1 MTKNKS
7 VISVSL
13 LLLLSLLWGSSFL
26 FTKILVEDLHP
37 VSLIFIRC
45 LFGLVMLAP
54 ILYFKRISIKR
65 KLTFT
70 FVSSLS
76 LAAGIPW
83 MLMAFSLVSLHS
95 SVSGI
100 LNSFT
105 SIFTFVLS
113 LIFLKVKPLAN
124 QLVSLVLGMI
134 ALIILFL
141 DTLQVDA
148 FGFFSVG
155 LMLTCT
161 LCYATNSI
169 IAGRFFQGI
178 SPFVLGFYTLLF
190 GMIINGIPTIFI
202 QPEVFLLLGS
212 WDILIPVAILGFLSS
227 GLGYV
232 IFYQLIEN
240 GGPVYA
246 TFVTFL
252 IPFVSVLLGVVVLN
266 EPFRVYMI
274 IGGVMIFFAL
284 VAMNWHSFTR
294 RSIKVT

>member
-1 MTKNKS
+1 MATRTNPLLN
-7 VISVSL
+7 VSL

-37 VSLIFIRC
+37 VSLVIFRC
-45 LFGLVMLAP
+45 LFGLVILVP
-54 ILYFKRISIKR
+54 IILMKKIKLKR
-65 KLTFT
+65 KIEFK
-70 FVSSLS
+70 FVASLS

-83 MLMAFSLVSLHS
+83 LLMAFSLVSLHS

-113 LIFLKVKPLAN
+113 IIFLKVKPLAN
-124 QLVSLVLGMI
+124 QMVSLVLGVL

-155 LMLTCT
+155 LMLSVTI
-161 LCYATNSI
+161 CYAINSI
-169 IAGRFFQGI
+169 ITGKYFQGI

-190 GMIINGIPTIFI
+190 GTLINGIPTFIF
-202 QPEVFLLLGS
+202 QPDVFATLLSWEIIGSLFVLGC
-212 WDILIPVAILGFLSS
+212 LSS

-252 IPFVSVLLGVVVLN
+252 IPFVSVVLGVVVLN
-266 EPFRVYMI
+266 EPFRVYMV
-274 IGGVMIFFAL
+274 IGGVMIFL
-284 VAMNWHSFTR
+284 SLIAMNWHRAPVRET
-294 RSIKVT
+294 